1 MGAIAGKV
9 IWITGASSGIGEA
22 LAYEFSKQ
30 GACVI
35 LSARRIDEL
44 QRVKQNCA
52 DQANTALL
60 PLDLSK
66 TEMFE
71 HITHEALKH
80 FGHVD
85 ILINN
90 GGIGQRSLV
99 HETSMTVY
107 QDIMQVNYFGTI
119 ALTKALLP
127 HFVQRKQ
134 GHYVVVTSV
143 TGKFGTPLR
152 SGYAASK
159 HALHGFFDSLRAEQW
174 KNNIDVTIICPGFI
188 ATNLSR
194 FALTGDG
201 SQQNSLDKTSYP
213 KKSPEWCA
221 RKIRQAVD
229 AKKEEVYIGGREV
242 FGVYLKRFVPRLFSR
257 IIRKVTVR

>member
-1 MGAIAGKV
+1 MGAIGGKV
-9 IWITGASSGIGEA
+9 VWITGASSGIGEA

-30 GACVI
+30 GARII
-35 LSARRIDEL
+35 LSARRNDEL

-52 DQANTALL
+52 DPLNTAILT
-60 PLDLSK
+60 LDLSN
-66 TEMFE
+66 TDSIEQV
-71 HITHEALKH
+71 TQEALKL
-80 FGHVD
+80 FGHID

-90 GGIGQRSLV
+90 GGIGQRSLI
-99 HETSMTVY
+99 HETSMNVY
-107 QDIMQVNYFGTI
+107 QEIMQINFFGTI
-119 ALTKALLP
+119 ALTKSLLP

-134 GHYVVVTSV
+134 GHYVVVTSL

-174 KNNIDVTIICPGFI
+174 NNNIDVTIICPGFI

-194 FALTGDG
+194 FALVGDG
-201 SQQNSLDKTSYP
+201 SQQKTLDKTSYS

-221 RKIRQAVD
+221 RKIRQAVE

-242 FGVYLKRFVPRLFSR
+242 LGVYLKRFVPRLFSR
-257 IIRKVTVR
+257 IIRKVAVR